1 MMKPQPNDR
10 THILSYQTFAPTKE
24 KPPNFEANI
33 QKKKKKIKIKIN
45 HSTIDTLNTITI
57 SYIYISLNNIK
68 FTKEKKSEK
77 IK

>member
-33 QKKKKKIKIKIN
+33 EKKKKKIKIKIN

-57 SYIYISLNNIK
+57 SNIYISLNNIK

>member
-33 QKKKKKIKIKIN
+33 EKKKKKDKDK
-45 HSTIDTLNTITI
+45 DK
-57 SYIYISLNNIK
+57 SLYN
-68 FTKEKKSEK
+68 
-77 IK
+77 

>member
-33 QKKKKKIKIKIN
+33 EKKKKDKDKDK
-45 HSTIDTLNTITI
+45 
-57 SYIYISLNNIK
+57 SLYN
-68 FTKEKKSEK
+68 
-77 IK
+77 